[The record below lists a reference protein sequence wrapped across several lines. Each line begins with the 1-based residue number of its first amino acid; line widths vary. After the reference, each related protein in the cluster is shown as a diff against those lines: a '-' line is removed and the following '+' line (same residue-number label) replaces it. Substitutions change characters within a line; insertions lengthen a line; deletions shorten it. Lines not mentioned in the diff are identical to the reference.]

1 MKILFFSDGFRKGG
15 KERRLLELLKVIE
28 REKIDYRVVSIHPEI
43 EYEISDEIKSKII
56 RLVKKRKKDI
66 NPFIEFYKICKNY
79 NPDIIHTW
87 SSMVTFYC
95 IPTKIL
101 LRKRLINSQ
110 ITDAPPRFNKW
121 SIFGLTCRINFFFS
135 DLILSNSYAGLKAY
149 NASCKKSKVI
159 HNGIDLAR
167 FNILETKEDIKRKL
181 CISTK
186 YCITMVASF
195 SDNKDYETYIQVAYE
210 LQKMRNDIIFFA
222 VGDGKNFQSCNNY
235 AFGLGIEN
243 FHFLGKR
250 NDVEKIL
257 KASDVGVLISNV
269 DLHGEGISNAI
280 LEYMA
285 MCLPVIANDAGGT
298 REIINNGVN
307 GYLINEESP
316 IEIANLINDII
327 DDPEKRI
334 RMGKAGEKK
343 IYDSFT
349 IENMGKEFGKIYYEL
364 S

>member
-1 MKILFFSDGFRKGG
+1 
-15 KERRLLELLKVIE
+15 
-28 REKIDYRVVSIHPEI
+28 
-43 EYEISDEIKSKII
+43 
-56 RLVKKRKKDI
+56 
-66 NPFIEFYKICKNY
+66 
-79 NPDIIHTW
+79 
-87 SSMVTFYC
+87 
-95 IPTKIL
+95 
-101 LRKRLINSQ
+101 
-110 ITDAPPRFNKW
+110 
-121 SIFGLTCRINFFFS
+121 
-135 DLILSNSYAGLKAY
+135 
-149 NASCKKSKVI
+149 
-159 HNGIDLAR
+159 
-167 FNILETKEDIKRKL
+167 
-181 CISTK
+181 
-186 YCITMVASF
+186 MVASF